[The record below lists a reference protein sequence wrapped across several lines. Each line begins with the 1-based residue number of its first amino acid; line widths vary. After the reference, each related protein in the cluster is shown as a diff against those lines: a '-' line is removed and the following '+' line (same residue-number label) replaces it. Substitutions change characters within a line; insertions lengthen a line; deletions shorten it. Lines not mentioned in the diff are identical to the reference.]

1 MPFDK
6 KRKLLVV
13 TDLDSSLLD
22 EDYGYDGAVE
32 ALNCLRNEG
41 YPLVL
46 NSSKTYAELREL
58 ASDLSQ
64 CDAVVAENGGLV
76 AIRATAATIVPQGEP
91 DNFGFVTQCS
101 GMARANIL
109 KIAHGLRQNGGFS
122 FEGFADWSVEQV
134 MDHTGLDFASAAL
147 AMERETTEP
156 ILWNGSAS
164 EMAEFVDKLK
174 SLGIQVLRGGR
185 FFHLMG
191 MVDKVLG
198 MQFVVDLYK
207 KAEPTTD
214 WLVVA
219 VGDSANDKAMLE
231 AADRAIVI
239 PHAAGPM
246 IQPDNFHTLVANHPG
261 SKGWGE
267 AILQTIHHT

>member
-109 KIAHGLRQNGGFS
+109 KITHGLRQNEGFS

>member
-1 MPFDK
+1 MAHHK
-6 KRKLLVV
+6 NRKLLVV

-22 EDYGYDGAVE
+22 EDYGYSGAVE
-32 ALNCLRNEG
+32 ALNYLSSEG

-64 CDAVVAENGGLV
+64 CDAVIAENGGLV
-76 AIRATAATIVPQGEP
+76 AVREAASAIAQEGEP
-91 DNFGFVTQCS
+91 DDFGFVTHCS
-101 GMARANIL
+101 GMDRATIL
-109 KIAHGLRQNGGFS
+109 EKAHGLRQSEGYA
-122 FEGFADWSVEQV
+122 FEGFADWSLGQLIE
-134 MDHTGLDFASAAL
+134 HTGLDPVSAAL

-164 EMAEFVDKLK
+164 EMADFVDKLK

-185 FFHLMG
+185 FYHLMG
-191 MVDKVLG
+191 MVDKVQG
-198 MQFVVDLYK
+198 MQLVVDLYK
-207 KAEPTTD
+207 KAEPTSD

-246 IQPDNFHTLVANHPG
+246 VEPDNFHTLVANHPG

>member
-109 KIAHGLRQNGGFS
+109 KIAHGLRQNEGFS

-261 SKGWGE
+261 SQGWGE

>member
-58 ASDLSQ
+58 ASDLSP

-109 KIAHGLRQNGGFS
+109 KITHGLRQNEGFS

-261 SKGWGE
+261 SQGWGE